1 MISSKLKALKTVLN
15 NSKNQSKSSAIE
27 TLFQLCAAEITKKES
42 SFQVKNWEN
51 VIDLAVQHRI
61 TKGINQVIK
70 SQKIGIPSTS
80 NDQLA
85 AINKR
90 GTLRMLAFSAEISS
104 ICHQLNKQSISVI
117 PLKGP
122 IAAKQIYGDFT
133 AKFSRDIDFLIQAE
147 QIDGAIQYIEQQ
159 GYVCTY
165 SYQSLSAK
173 QKIAFQKVNNQL
185 AFFHSTKKIKV
196 EIHWRLFANPY
207 LLPIPFDELIADGS
221 QITVGKTSIP
231 CLSAKHL
238 LLYLCAHGAKHH
250 WSLLYWLVEVAA
262 LVKKENFEWPSILK
276 EAIQLG
282 IERPLIQGMLLIEM
296 FFGIPAPTCIM
307 EHYEKDKII
316 QDIVQTSNQ
325 QVKENTQHLST
336 NPISNYWR
344 NLSYK
349 MKLKKELNYKL
360 AYWKGFSVNDF
371 QLIKLPDAL
380 FFCYFWFRPI
390 FWIWRSIARQIKK

>member
-15 NSKNQSKSSAIE
+15 NAKNQSKSSAIE
-27 TLFQLCAAEITKKES
+27 TLFQLCAAAITKKES

-173 QKIAFQKVNNQL
+173 QKISFQ
-185 AFFHSTKKIKV
+185 TC
-196 EIHWRLFANPY
+196 
-207 LLPIPFDELIADGS
+207 LLR
-221 QITVGKTSIP
+221 
-231 CLSAKHL
+231 HL
-238 LLYLCAHGAKHH
+238 
-250 WSLLYWLVEVAA
+250 
-262 LVKKENFEWPSILK
+262 P
-276 EAIQLG
+276 
-282 IERPLIQGMLLIEM
+282 
-296 FFGIPAPTCIM
+296 CIM
-307 EHYEKDKII
+307 I
-316 QDIVQTSNQ
+316 QD
-325 QVKENTQHLST
+325 
-336 NPISNYWR
+336 
-344 NLSYK
+344 NLG
-349 MKLKKELNYKL
+349 
-360 AYWKGFSVNDF
+360 GFSCSKR
-371 QLIKLPDAL
+371 LL
-380 FFCYFWFRPI
+380 
-390 FWIWRSIARQIKK
+390 